1 MLLIDYVLIQTNK
14 IRKTNLCFKAIR
26 FYHKNNNITFDNKPF
41 HSNDIYIFILLSVF
55 DLQKY

>member
-1 MLLIDYVLIQTNK
+1 MLLTDNVLIQTNK
-14 IRKTNLCFKAIR
+14 IRKTNLCFRAIR

-41 HSNDIYIFILLSVF
+41 HSNEIYILILLNMF